1 MFLVIYN
8 QLYRQFNR
16 LYSTINSTKSN
27 LIHALSFDSHPI
39 FEILIQKIKYSNYP
53 SISSEQYFSMLFD
66 TFLTSLLGNDNLS
79 SILSTLKTDNNN
91 KFIFDDNCY
100 IIDSKWYTNEDVFHI
115 DSLINEHCS
124 SSDICSSENEEEL

>member
-53 SISSEQYFSMLFD
+53 SISSEQ
-66 TFLTSLLGNDNLS
+66 
-79 SILSTLKTDNNN
+79 
-91 KFIFDDNCY
+91 
-100 IIDSKWYTNEDVFHI
+100 
-115 DSLINEHCS
+115 
-124 SSDICSSENEEEL
+124 